1 MLFIVQSNYQFSM
14 YHTIDFKWNSQSSL
28 QICPIKLNKW
38 ALSLEFQKKK
48 SYLGKGQKELY
59 RNFQTFIK
67 NKNKKPRAGENARS
81 LKVFR
86 PFFTIFGV
94 KRGIKFFKKIRNS
107 KKMENFNFSKASRM
121 LCTKFFAQEK
131 KTVTGSF
138 RTYIQKTETGETRSK
153 PKFLAGLGTD

>member
-1 MLFIVQSNYQFSM
+1 MGLKSWIS
-14 YHTIDFKWNSQSSL
+14 K
-28 QICPIKLNKW
+28 
-38 ALSLEFQKKK
+38 KKK

-107 KKMENFNFSKASRM
+107 KKWKISIFLRLRGCCVPNFSLKKKKGKAI
-121 LCTKFFAQEK
+121 
-131 KTVTGSF
+131 TGSF

-153 PKFLAGLGTD
+153 NRNSSQDSVLIKS